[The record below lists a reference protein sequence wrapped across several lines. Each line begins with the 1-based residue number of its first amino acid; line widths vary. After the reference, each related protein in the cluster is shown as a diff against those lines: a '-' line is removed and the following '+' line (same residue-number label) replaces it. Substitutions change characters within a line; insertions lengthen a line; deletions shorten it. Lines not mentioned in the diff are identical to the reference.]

1 MQLQGKAAIVTG
13 GGTGVGRETA
23 LLLAKR
29 GCHVAINYSRSKQ
42 EAEATGRDIEA
53 AGAGALVLQAD
64 VADDDACRRLVAE
77 TLARFGRLDLLVNNA
92 GTTHFIPHKNLE
104 AVTTEAWQQILA
116 VNLIGP
122 FQMARAAKESLKV
135 AKGQIVNV
143 ASTAGV
149 NATGSS
155 IPYCASKAAL
165 INMTMALAR
174 VMAPSVRVNAIA
186 PGFITGRWLE
196 QGLGLAYERTKTVV
210 ETRSALKK
218 VCDPIDVARAILS
231 LIEGSELITGQT
243 LVCDG
248 GMTLG
253 ALEG

>member
-1 MQLQGKAAIVTG
+1 MQLEGKAAIVTG

-23 LLLAKR
+23 LLLARR

-42 EAEATGRDIEA
+42 EAETTGREIEA
-53 AGAGALVLQAD
+53 AGVRSVVLPAD
-64 VADDDACRRLVAE
+64 VADDAACRRLVVE
-77 TLARFGRLDLLVNNA
+77 TLARFGRLDILVNNA
-92 GTTHFIPHKNLE
+92 GTTQFIPHKNLD

-122 FQMARAAKESLKV
+122 FQLARAAKESLT
-135 AKGQIVNV
+135 AARGQIVNV

-174 VMAPSVRVNAIA
+174 VMAPNVRVNAIA

-196 QGLGLAYERTKTVV
+196 QGLGPAYERTKAVV
-210 ETRSALKK
+210 ENRAALKK

-231 LIEGSELITGQT
+231 LLEGSELITGQT
-243 LVCDG
+243 LICDG